1 MNKENKRLI
10 SLDAFRGFTIAAM
23 IMVNNPG
30 SGNHVYAPL
39 LHKPWNGITITD
51 LIFPFFL
58 FIVGVSIALAY
69 TKRVNA
75 GVPKADMYKK
85 IVWRSVK
92 IFAVGI
98 FLALYPK
105 FNFADL
111 RIAGVLQR
119 IAIVFLICAIL
130 FLRFR
135 WKKQAIIGASILVL
149 YWLAMVLIPTPGYG
163 KPMLEPGIN
172 LAAWIDSKLL
182 PGRMWQ
188 VTWDP
193 EGLFSTLPAIAT
205 GITGMLAGTI
215 IVSKKTN
222 EEKIIWLFT
231 AGFIALAIGHI
242 WSWQFPLNKNIW
254 TSSFVM
260 VTSGLAALTL
270 ATSMYLVDT
279 LGFRKIAY
287 PGVVFGSNAITV
299 YVLAGLVS
307 YFFRAGLVG
316 GTSLKAHY
324 MDFMTGIGMAPKFA
338 SLVFALAYIG
348 LFYIPAWILYRKR
361 IFIKL

>member
-1 MNKENKRLI
+1 MRDKERLM

-30 SGNHVYAPL
+30 SWSHVYAPL
-39 LHKPWNGITITD
+39 LHKPWHGITVTD

-69 TKRVNA
+69 TKRVEA
-75 GVPKADMYKK
+75 GIPKGDMYKK
-85 IVWRSVK
+85 IIWRSVK

-98 FLALYPK
+98 FLSLYPK
-105 FNFADL
+105 FNFEEL
-111 RIAGVLQR
+111 RVAGVLQR
-119 IAIVFLICAIL
+119 IAIVFLVCAIL
-130 FLRFR
+130 FLSVR
-135 WKKQAIIGASILVL
+135 WKKQATIGVALLIL
-149 YWLAMVLIPTPGYG
+149 YWLAMVLIPIPGYG

-172 LAAWIDSKLL
+172 LSAWIDSYLL

-188 VTWDP
+188 KTWDP

-205 GITGMLAGTI
+205 GITGMLTGTL
-215 IVSKKTN
+215 IVSKKTR
-222 EEKIIWLFT
+222 EEKIIWMFT
-231 AGFIALAIGHI
+231 AGFIALAIGHV

-270 ATSMYLVDT
+270 ATSMYLVDVV
-279 LGFRKIAY
+279 GYRKIAH

-299 YVLAGLVS
+299 YVLAGVFGYLFS
-307 YFFRAGLVG
+307 GLPMG
-316 GTSLKAHY
+316 GASLNVH
-324 MDFMTGIGMAPKFA
+324 FMNFLTGLGFEPKF
-338 SLVFALAYIG
+338 SSFLFAFLYIG
-348 LFYIPAWILYRKR
+348 LFYIPAWVMHKKK

>member
-1 MNKENKRLI
+1 MRDKERLM

-30 SGNHVYAPL
+30 SWSHVYAPL
-39 LHKPWNGITITD
+39 LHKPWHGITVTD

-58 FIVGVSIALAY
+58 FIVGISIALAY
-69 TKRVNA
+69 TKRVEA
-75 GVPKADMYKK
+75 GIPKGDMYKR

-98 FLALYPK
+98 FLSLYPK
-105 FNFADL
+105 FNFEEL
-111 RIAGVLQR
+111 RVAGVLQR
-119 IAIVFLICAIL
+119 IAIVFLVCAIL
-130 FLRFR
+130 FLSVR
-135 WKKQAIIGASILVL
+135 WKKQAVTGVALLIL

-172 LAAWIDSKLL
+172 LAAWIDSYML

-188 VTWDP
+188 KTWDP
-193 EGLFSTLPAIAT
+193 EGLFSTFPAIAT
-205 GITGMLAGTI
+205 GITGMLAGSL
-215 IVSKKTN
+215 IVSKKTT

-231 AGFIALAIGHI
+231 AGFIALAIGHA
-242 WSWQFPLNKNIW
+242 WSWFFPLNKNIW

-270 ATSMYLVDT
+270 ATSMYIIDVS
-279 LGFRKIAY
+279 GYKKIAC

-299 YVLAGLVS
+299 YVLAGV
-307 YFFRAGLVG
+307 VG
-316 GTSLKAHY
+316 YLFYGIHMGGASLNVH
-324 MDFMTGIGMAPKFA
+324 FMNLLTGIGFEPRFSSFLFA
-338 SLVFALAYIG
+338 FLYIG
-348 LFYIPAWILYRKR
+348 LFYIPAWIMHKKN

>member
-1 MNKENKRLI
+1 MKERERLI

-30 SGNHVYAPL
+30 SWSHVYAPL
-39 LHKPWNGITITD
+39 LHKPWHGITVTD

-75 GVPKADMYKK
+75 GIPKGDMYKK

-98 FLALYPK
+98 FLSLYPK
-105 FNFADL
+105 FNFEEL
-111 RIAGVLQR
+111 RVAGVLQR
-119 IAIVFLICAIL
+119 IALVFLVCAVL
-130 FLRFR
+130 FLSVR
-135 WKKQAIIGASILVL
+135 WKKQAIIGVALLIL

-172 LAAWIDSKLL
+172 LAAWIDTYLL

-188 VTWDP
+188 KTWDP

-205 GITGMLAGTI
+205 GITGMLAGTL
-215 IVSKKTN
+215 IVSKKTT

-231 AGFIALAIGHI
+231 AGFITLAIGHV
-242 WSWQFPLNKNIW
+242 WSWFFPLNKNIW

-270 ATSMYLVDT
+270 ATSMYIIDV
-279 LGFRKIAY
+279 LGYKKIAW

-299 YVLAGLVS
+299 YVLAGVIGYLF
-307 YFFRAGLVG
+307 YGIPVG
-316 GTSLKAHY
+316 GESLKEH
-324 MDFMTGIGMAPKFA
+324 FMNFFTSIGFEPKF
-338 SLVFALAYIG
+338 SSFLFAFLYIG
-348 LFYIPAWILYRKR
+348 LFYIPAWILNKKK

>member
-1 MNKENKRLI
+1 MKQNERLI

-30 SGNHVYAPL
+30 SWSHVYGPL
-39 LHKPWNGITITD
+39 LHKEWHGITVTD

-58 FIVGVSIALAY
+58 FIVGISIALAY
-69 TKRVNA
+69 TKRVEA
-75 GVPKADMYKK
+75 GIPKGDMYKK
-85 IVWRSVK
+85 IIGRSIK

-98 FLALYPK
+98 FLNLYPT
-105 FNFADL
+105 FNFGEL
-111 RIAGVLQR
+111 RVAGVLQR
-119 IAIVFLICAIL
+119 IAIVFLVCAIL
-130 FLRFR
+130 FLSVR
-135 WKKQAIIGASILVL
+135 WRKQAIIGAALLII

-172 LAAWIDSKLL
+172 LAAWIDSILL
-182 PGRMWQ
+182 PGKMWQ
-188 VTWDP
+188 KTWDP

-205 GITGMLAGTI
+205 GITGMLAGTL
-215 IVSKKTN
+215 IVSKKST

-231 AGFIALAIGHI
+231 AGFIVLSIGHV
-242 WSWQFPLNKNIW
+242 WSWFFPLNKNIW

-270 ATSMYLVDT
+270 ATCMYLVDVI
-279 LGFRKIAY
+279 GYRKIAY

-299 YVLAGLVS
+299 YVLAGL
-307 YFFRAGLVG
+307 AGFLFYGIPIG
-316 GTSLKAHY
+316 GISLKEH
-324 MDFMTGIGMAPKFA
+324 FMNILTGFEFDPRFA
-338 SLVFALAYIG
+338 SFLFAFLYIG
-348 LFYIPAWILYRKR
+348 VFYIPALIMHRKK